1 MKMLSHQAMVRTFV
15 FIILLALTFSNVNG
29 VTTAHAAAT
38 SHLYAV
44 SGSGVYRVDL
54 DGTHSVRIGTMGDT
68 LTTPQGIALDAV
80 NGKLYVTNFNNNTI
94 SQANLDGSEGVS
106 LGNPGGTLHK
116 PIDIALD
123 VANNKMY
130 ITNYSSDTIT
140 RANLDGTNG
149 ISLGN
154 LGGTLSA
161 PMGIALDLTNNQ
173 MYVTNVEGNT
183 ISRANL
189 DGTNGVNLGN
199 LGGKLIHPRY
209 LALDVPNNKM
219 YITNQ
224 GGSNILQANLDGTG
238 SIDLGNMNGTITNPV
253 GIALD
258 VANNKMYI
266 ANYGTGIVQANLD
279 GTGGVLLNNQNKWV
293 KSLYDITLNLPQTPT
308 TRRLLSIADDDGWL
322 LESSENSN
330 SASTLN
336 SAAKTIR
343 LGDDA
348 SKKQYRSIL
357 SFKTGALP
365 DNAII
370 TSVTLRVKKE
380 SATGSGDPLNIL
392 QGFMVDIKPGIIGAP
407 SLETGDFQATTNGT
421 YGPFKPA
428 LANSVYSI
436 DLTSAKDKINKL
448 VTGYGLTQIRLRFK
462 LDDNNDAIANTMSL
476 SSGNADSQANRP
488 QLWITYIIP

>member
-1 MKMLSHQAMVRTFV
+1 MACTFV
-15 FIILLALTFSNVNG
+15 FITLLALALSNVNG

-44 SGSGVYRVDL
+44 NRNTGIYRADL
-54 DGTHSVRIGTMGDT
+54 DGTHSVRVGTMGDT
-68 LTTPQGIALDAV
+68 LAGPFGIALDAV
-80 NGKLYVTNFNNNTI
+80 NGKIYVTNFNNNTI
-94 SQANLDGSEGVS
+94 SQANLDGSGGVS
-106 LGNPGGTLHK
+106 LGNPGGTLHE
-116 PIDIALD
+116 PTDIALD

-130 ITNYSSDTIT
+130 IVNYNNNTIT
-140 RANLDGTNG
+140 QANLDGTNG

-154 LGGTLSA
+154 LGGTLND
-161 PMGIALDLTNNQ
+161 PMGIALDLINNQ
-173 MYVTNVEGNT
+173 MYVTNAKGNT

-199 LGGKLIHPRY
+199 LGGALNHPRY
-209 LALDVPNNKM
+209 LAIDVPNNKM

-224 GGSNILQANLDGTG
+224 ATGSITKANLDGTG
-238 SIDLGNMNGTITNPV
+238 SIDLGNMNGTTTNPV

-266 ANYGTGIVQANLD
+266 ANYGGGIVQANLD
-279 GTGGVLLNNQNKWV
+279 GTDGVSLNNQNNWFTA
-293 KSLYDITLNLPQTPT
+293 LWDITLDLPQTPT
-308 TRRLLSIADDDGWL
+308 TRRLVSIADEDGWL

-330 SASTLN
+330 SASMLN

-357 SFKTGALP
+357 SFKTSPLP

-370 TSVTLRVKKE
+370 TSVTLRIKKE

-407 SLETGDFQATTNGT
+407 SLETSDFQATTNGT

-436 DLTSAKDKINKL
+436 DLTSGKDKINKL